1 MALLDNIAT
10 ASSPTASP
18 SAKWIGRPSRAC
30 SKCKSP
36 QHWVNTMGGLQ
47 CLKCSPPPAEDS
59 PNALK
64 DLDGRKI
71 IAVAGV
77 WEKDDGTHLSQA
89 TSHNAQ
95 RDISNQNDTFHSQN
109 LFVDLG
115 ANGAC
120 YRDSVTGDYV
130 FQNEFV
136 GTWLNDEK
144 ELVDWFIQHTE
155 PASAELRSLTSRLQ
169 GKRISPWE
177 VVRDASRLLADLRGQ
192 CILGPSG
199 PRNCYGGLISDLRR
213 LFVWLN
219 DARRLRATDVA
230 STSRLPGDESGEA
243 ENGLDAI
250 DDDADGF
257 AVNEIADFPGLRK
270 SQAAIAPTV
279 IDPASIL
286 NLNLSALTL
295 PPLTLSSL
303 KVEPKPEVKPL
314 ALPALTLPPFNLASI
329 VLKL

>member
-47 CLKCSPPPAEDS
+47 CLKCSPPPADDS
-59 PNALK
+59 PNSLK
-64 DLDGRKI
+64 DLGGRKI

-77 WEKDDGTHLSQA
+77 WEKDDGTHQSQA

-95 RDISNQNDTFHSQN
+95 RDISIQNDTFHQQN

-136 GTWLNDEK
+136 GTWLNDER

-155 PASAELRSLTSRLQ
+155 PASTELRSLTSRLQ

-177 VVRDASRLLADLRGQ
+177 VVRDASRLLVDLRGQ
-192 CILGPSG
+192 CLLGPSG

-219 DARRLRATDVA
+219 DARRLRAADVA
-230 STSRLPGDESGEA
+230 STSRLPGDELGVGDCLGE
-243 ENGLDAI
+243 I
-250 DDDADGF
+250 SDDADGF
-257 AVNEIADFPGLRK
+257 AVNEIADFPGLKK
-270 SQAAIAPTV
+270 SQSIVAPAIVAP
-279 IDPASIL
+279 ALNL

-303 KVEPKPEVKPL
+303 KVEAKPEAKPL
-314 ALPALTLPPFNLASI
+314 ALPALNLSSI